1 MQDGDIGAL
10 IRDAFM
16 VILKLGG
23 PPLLAGMVV
32 GILVSLIQAVT
43 QINEQTL
50 AFVPKVAA
58 VAATLVLLG
67 GFMAATLGD
76 FTHLLF
82 DRLIAVGGS

>member
-1 MQDGDIGAL
+1 MQEADIGGL

-23 PPLLAGMVV
+23 PPLLAGMAV
-32 GILVSLIQAVT
+32 GLIVSLIQAVT

-67 GFMAATLGD
+67 GFMAATLDD
-76 FTHLLF
+76 FTRMLF